1 MPLWQQD
8 RTRLECKLALDEIST
23 PCAVD
28 RIEPDWNVN
37 EEWAG
42 LAGEELEIE

>member
-1 MPLWQQD
+1 MYPILD
-8 RTRLECKLALDEIST
+8 TRVECKLALDEIST

-37 EEWAG
+37 SNDG
-42 LAGEELEIE
+42 YRTRP